1 MCRRTYFLNIE
12 LDLMASRKKTY
23 NTKQV
28 IENLELWQSLT
39 KEEQEFLESNIEFI
53 SYKKNS
59 IIYSDGEEPT
69 KLLGVLN
76 GFVKINKEGIGV
88 RSQIVR
94 IIKPNELF
102 GYRAMF
108 AGEKYITTAY
118 AVEATTIFAIPK
130 EVITKL
136 LSENAKLAFEFIRF
150 LSIDLGISDSR
161 GIVLTQKHLR
171 GRLAET
177 ILHLKENY
185 GTLEDGATLV
195 LNLSREDMASLS
207 NMTTSNAIRTLSQFS
222 TDGLVSVNGR
232 SIKILELE
240 LLQRIAKYE

>member
-1 MCRRTYFLNIE
+1 
-12 LDLMASRKKTY
+12 MASRKKNY

-39 KEEQEFLESNIEFI
+39 KEEQEYLESNIEFI
-53 SYKKNS
+53 NYKKNS

-76 GFVKINKEGIGV
+76 GFVKINKEGVGV

>member
-1 MCRRTYFLNIE
+1 
-12 LDLMASRKKTY
+12 
-23 NTKQV
+23 
-28 IENLELWQSLT
+28 
-39 KEEQEFLESNIEFI
+39 
-53 SYKKNS
+53 
-59 IIYSDGEEPT
+59 
-69 KLLGVLN
+69 
-76 GFVKINKEGIGV
+76 
-88 RSQIVR
+88 
-94 IIKPNELF
+94 
-102 GYRAMF
+102 MF

-185 GTLEDGATLV
+185 GTLEDGNTLV
-195 LNLSREDMASLS
+195 INLSREDLASLS

-222 TDGLVSVNGR
+222 NDGLVSVTGR
-232 SIKILELE
+232 SITILDLE
-240 LLQRIAKYE
+240 LLRRIAKYE